1 MLFGMHVSIAGSI
14 ALAPQNAHNAR
25 CECFQMFSRSPRGG
39 PAPKLTQSLI
49 GEFKSAC
56 KKYGFEKYFI
66 HTPYY
71 INLASVSS
79 RIRFGS
85 IKVIREELER
95 GSLLGVEYVMTHLGS
110 AKDLDNTVALKQVGE
125 GLKKIL
131 TGYKGNSVLLLEIS
145 AGAGK
150 VVGDTFED
158 LHFLLKQTK
167 LITPKPQVGVCFDT
181 CHAFASG
188 YDLQSKKEVQHT
200 LEQFD
205 QHIGLEYLKLIHA
218 NDSKAGLGEHKDRHE
233 HIGMGKI
240 GPEGFRALV
249 NHPKLKKI
257 DMVLETPKDGKE
269 ADDLAMLIKFRNSK

>member
-14 ALAPQNAHNAR
+14 ALAPQNAHNSQ

-49 GEFKSAC
+49 DEFKSTC
-56 KKYGFEKYFI
+56 KKHGFEKYYI

-71 INLASVSS
+71 INLASANN

-85 IKVIREELER
+85 IEVIREELER

-110 AKDLDNTVALKQVGE
+110 AKDLGDTAALKQVGE

-131 TGYKGNSVLLLEIS
+131 AGYKGNSILLLENS

-150 VVGDTFED
+150 VVGDTFKD
-158 LHFLLKQTK
+158 LNFLLKQTK
-167 LITPKPQVGVCFDT
+167 LTTSKPQAAVCFDT

-188 YDLQSKKEVQHT
+188 YDLRSKKEVQHT
-200 LEQFD
+200 LGQFD

-218 NDSKAGLGEHKDRHE
+218 NDSQAGLGEHKDRHE
-233 HIGMGKI
+233 HLGMGNI
-240 GPEGFRALV
+240 GLNGFRALV
-249 NHPKLKKI
+249 NHPKLKKV

-269 ADDLAMLIKFRNSK
+269 ADDLGILKKLRNST